1 MIESSRIRLRSI
13 KKSDNQLLFQL
24 SSNKKNLEFFEM
36 EPFNDISQA
45 TEFISTVI
53 RDITKDNVYFWIIE
67 DKESNESL
75 GTICLWGFN
84 EDKTSCEVGYE
95 LLQSKQKRGY
105 ATQSLSMII
114 AFASSTL
121 GLKEITAITHE
132 HHISSIKM
140 LERHNFIDCGYI
152 IDLVPDTIGN
162 KHQKLFKLIFN

>member
-13 KKSDNQLLFQL
+13 TESDNQLLFKL
-24 SSNKKNLEFFEM
+24 RSNKKNFEFFEI
-36 EPFNDISQA
+36 EPYKDISQA
-45 TEFISTVI
+45 TEFVSTII
-53 RDITKDNVYFWIIE
+53 RDVSKDNVYFWIIE

-84 EDKTSCEVGYE
+84 DDKTTCEVGYE
-95 LLQSKQKRGY
+95 LLQSKQKKGY

-114 AFASSTL
+114 EFASSSL
-121 GLKEITAITHE
+121 ALKEITAITHE

-140 LERHNFIDCGYI
+140 LKRHNFIDCGYA
-152 IDLVPDTIGN
+152 IDLIPDTNEN